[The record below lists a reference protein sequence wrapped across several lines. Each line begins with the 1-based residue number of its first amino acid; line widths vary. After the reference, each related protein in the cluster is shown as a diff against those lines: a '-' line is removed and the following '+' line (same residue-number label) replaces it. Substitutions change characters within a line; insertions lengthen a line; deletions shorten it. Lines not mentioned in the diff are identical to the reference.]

1 MSHSSEEDARR
12 RAVVEVYLPENLVAA
27 SDATAVSEEVR
38 GTSASASASSAAP
51 TEASLIA
58 EAIAKL
64 PPDLVC
70 MAEDKKRK
78 AKSADPG
85 WKYGFW
91 PDPGKKE
98 FIQCIFCEKVVPAGI
113 KRFKQHLAGGFCD
126 AVQCHKA
133 PELVRRE
140 MNCYLAKRSR
150 AQVPQNQDTGVESET
165 EEDTVEVGGSG
176 SAAAPA
182 AQPAAHTSVKVPN
195 SGTKSKQG
203 KKIAQASMGNFVV
216 SAPPKPQTQKHSK
229 SVSSLL
235 CKSPEEVVAERHKS
249 KMSQPTLEYST
260 KSKEAKQIVDD
271 HVADFFYENGISLNA
286 INSRSW
292 EIMLESIGQ
301 YGPGYR
307 SPSYHQIR
315 NPLLDRAVNKTEEL
329 KKKHE
334 QSWKEYG
341 CTIMTDGWTDTSHR
355 HLINF
360 LANIPAGTFFL
371 GSVDAS
377 SEIANASLLA
387 DLLEKQ
393 IDKVG
398 KENVVQIVTDNGAN
412 FKAAGR
418 ILMERVLTLFWTP
431 CAAHCLDLMMEDIGK
446 IREFSSCI
454 NSAKKVCR
462 FIYKHGRILDLMREK
477 IGGDLVRP
485 AVTRFATSYLTLAS
499 MHKNKAGLRSMF
511 VSEEWQS
518 HNLSKS
524 SEGRRA
530 ENTVLSIDFWK
541 KVEYCIKATQP
552 LLIALRIADGDET
565 PALPKIMAAMDV
577 AKKTIKETLADKQSL
592 LDAVMECYGKRWE
605 NQMEQK
611 LYGAG
616 LFLNPGKYFAIKEKD
631 MRQARKLRCMFNDI
645 VWKMVP
651 DESEARKISKQADDY
666 DRAGGESF
674 SKRLAIIERNNKN
687 PVLWWDA
694 FGVHA
699 FELQSLAK
707 RIVSLCCSA
716 SGCERN
722 WSAFAHVSAIFY
734 GCRTAGIGKGRQGQI
749 HQEMI
754 AVVMKKRRT
763 ELHQN
768 RRKMQVEHQEQM
780 KKWRTR
786 EWRKTPA
793 DLEQMMEMMN
803 SMWM

>member
-1 MSHSSEEDARR
+1 
-12 RAVVEVYLPENLVAA
+12 
-27 SDATAVSEEVR
+27 
-38 GTSASASASSAAP
+38 
-51 TEASLIA
+51 
-58 EAIAKL
+58 
-64 PPDLVC
+64 
-70 MAEDKKRK
+70 
-78 AKSADPG
+78 
-85 WKYGFW
+85 
-91 PDPGKKE
+91 
-98 FIQCIFCEKVVPAGI
+98 
-113 KRFKQHLAGGFCD
+113 
-126 AVQCHKA
+126 
-133 PELVRRE
+133 
-140 MNCYLAKRSR
+140 
-150 AQVPQNQDTGVESET
+150 VPQNQDTGVESET

-301 YGPGYR
+301 Y
-307 SPSYHQIR
+307 
-315 NPLLDRAVNKTEEL
+315 
-329 KKKHE
+329 
-334 QSWKEYG
+334 
-341 CTIMTDGWTDTSHR
+341 
-355 HLINF
+355 
-360 LANIPAGTFFL
+360 
-371 GSVDAS
+371 
-377 SEIANASLLA
+377 
-387 DLLEKQ
+387 
-393 IDKVG
+393 
-398 KENVVQIVTDNGAN
+398 
-412 FKAAGR
+412 
-418 ILMERVLTLFWTP
+418 
-431 CAAHCLDLMMEDIGK
+431 
-446 IREFSSCI
+446 
-454 NSAKKVCR
+454 AKKVCR

-722 WSAFAHVSAIFY
+722 WSAFAH
-734 GCRTAGIGKGRQGQI
+734 
-749 HQEMI
+749 
-754 AVVMKKRRT
+754 
-763 ELHQN
+763 
-768 RRKMQVEHQEQM
+768 
-780 KKWRTR
+780 
-786 EWRKTPA
+786 
-793 DLEQMMEMMN
+793 
-803 SMWM
+803 